1 MADKKWEMN
10 ATQQKFVNIL
20 KENPDGISLWDIEAK
35 YGEKFATG
43 SINTLKSK
51 GITQTEEV
59 AVECLIVRKDNN
71 QVVGKTTKK
80 VSLYKLA

>member
-1 MADKKWEMN
+1 MEKSNWKMN
-10 ATQQKFVNIL
+10 ERQEKFVEIL
-20 KENPDGISLWDIEAK
+20 KENPDGITLYDIEAK

-43 SINTLKSK
+43 SINVLKSK

-59 AVECLIVRKDNN
+59 AVACNIVRVDNG
-71 QVVGKTTKK
+71 QVIGKTTKK